1 MAFCSKSIA
10 LSTATRHAPQ
20 YSPLIL
26 SSIHH
31 SEFIHPSYFTYSTI
45 IFSIIKNQINFSRLN
60 SQNIIIL
67 YYLLEVIMK
76 PTLRLIVNTG
86 DVVRSPKKGILT
98 LVVDNDRNN
107 SKKEQRKE
115 EVKSKTQESLGN
127 VRSLIK

>member
-1 MAFCSKSIA
+1 
-10 LSTATRHAPQ
+10 
-20 YSPLIL
+20 
-26 SSIHH
+26 
-31 SEFIHPSYFTYSTI
+31 
-45 IFSIIKNQINFSRLN
+45 
-60 SQNIIIL
+60 
-67 YYLLEVIMK
+67 MK